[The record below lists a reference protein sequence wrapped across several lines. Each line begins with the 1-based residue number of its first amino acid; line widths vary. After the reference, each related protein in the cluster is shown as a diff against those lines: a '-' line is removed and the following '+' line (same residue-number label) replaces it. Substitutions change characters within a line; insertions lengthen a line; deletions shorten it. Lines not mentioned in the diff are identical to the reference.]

1 MTTSTHLV
9 EHASF
14 CLPRPGELEPR
25 IEAFSVAVSDAA
37 GAPLG
42 RRDVV
47 RCIECASETVDG
59 RQIAT

>member
-1 MTTSTHLV
+1 MTTANLV
-9 EHASF
+9 DHEPF

-47 RCIECASETVDG
+47 RCQECGSETVDG